1 MRGHLTAL
9 FLILL
14 AAPVAAEC
22 APTYRAAESRIERRV
37 SAAAHVGFSTILIGC
52 EADLRSLTD
61 EEIVAVVRYEREV
74 IAGEELPETVTLGD
88 LDVLINAEGE
98 EVFLFDTAGTLVD
111 AEGTPILDDNGWLLP
126 EFADYVVEALQDPEL
141 EARWRSYQ

>member
-61 EEIVAVVRYEREV
+61 EEMSLIQRQLEKLADRVGIAIEVVMYTPKYRVEV
-74 IAGEELPETVTLGD
+74 VKEFNAALGRQVISD
-88 LDVLINAEGE
+88 LF
-98 EVFLFDTAGTLVD
+98 VFEIQLT
-111 AEGTPILDDNGWLLP
+111 EYRP
-126 EFADYVVEALQDPEL
+126 
-141 EARWRSYQ
+141 R